1 MATNKLGLL
10 PSQPSQNQIQDSSL
24 SAPIATYRNWLKA
37 GEVMSEDIATIDPQS
52 TVASAARIM
61 SAGKISCL
69 IVSSDGHLSGG
80 VTETDMLKKAVADG
94 QDFRKMKV
102 EQIMSS
108 PIRSIPHDSS
118 VMDTSRIMEIENI
131 RRLVVLKEGEPVGL
145 ITQTDMVRVLASYT
159 ASIEV
164 SEILTREAV
173 VIASSATVRE
183 AAVLMSSQ
191 DVSCLVVMNDD
202 TIVGIFTERDLL
214 KRVVALN
221 RDPTKIILREV
232 MSGPVVTIPANY
244 SLMSATKLL
253 EREGIRRLVVMEYDT
268 LLGVI
273 TQTDIQRVLTA
284 TLQEEEQRY
293 FRLLSESYNSV
304 FTVDLNFKTTYMN
317 NAFMRLLDVADP
329 NELIDKPFLPERF
342 WEVPEQRNQL
352 MGQLRK
358 VGVVVDELSL
368 KTTKGNRLSAI
379 LFIMPNKDLTGKVN
393 GGQGIL
399 YDMTI
404 K

>member
-1 MATNKLGLL
+1 
-10 PSQPSQNQIQDSSL
+10 
-24 SAPIATYRNWLKA
+24 
-37 GEVMSEDIATIDPQS
+37 
-52 TVASAARIM
+52 
-61 SAGKISCL
+61 
-69 IVSSDGHLSGG
+69 
-80 VTETDMLKKAVADG
+80 
-94 QDFRKMKV
+94 
-102 EQIMSS
+102 
-108 PIRSIPHDSS
+108 
-118 VMDTSRIMEIENI
+118 
-131 RRLVVLKEGEPVGL
+131 
-145 ITQTDMVRVLASYT
+145 
-159 ASIEV
+159 
-164 SEILTREAV
+164 
-173 VIASSATVRE
+173 
-183 AAVLMSSQ
+183 
-191 DVSCLVVMNDD
+191 MNDD

-221 RDPTKIILREV
+221 RDPTKIILKEV

-284 TLQEEEQRY
+284 TLRDEEQRY
-293 FRLLSESYNSV
+293 FRLLSESHNSV

-317 NAFMRLLDVADP
+317 NAFMRLLEVADP

-393 GGQGIL
+393 GSQGIL